1 MTREEAIECAK
12 KMTYQEAI
20 RNTIYAKGVRYKK
33 ATRIKLQKLAEIA
46 DALETQSRVRRLPS
60 ADRPSGK
67 WIRYKRCDAVDDE
80 IYALMEAPKGEF
92 FCNQCGKS
100 AIKSNYCPNCGAYMG
115 ERREP

>member
-1 MTREEAIECAK
+1 MSDLISRAEVHKVLSLLATEGGKDAK
-12 KMTYQEAI
+12 
-20 RNTIYAKGVRYKK
+20 
-33 ATRIKLQKLAEIA
+33 LLFS
-46 DALETQSRVRRLPS
+46 DAHESIDNLPSVS

-100 AIKSNYCPNCGAYMG
+100 AIKSNYCPNCGVKMKGGA
-115 ERREP
+115 E